1 MTTRRA
7 KKTGFVVYGKY
18 SNFVEYEYRGETYE
32 VEYATCI
39 NYLCTAPRIQHQTE
53 QDRIDNLLERQSR
66 EPQEIPYEDTV
77 EYALEMFFDYCN
89 GTGEGE

>member
-7 KKTGFVVYGKY
+7 RKTGFVVYGKY

-39 NYLCTAPRIQHQTE
+39 HYLCTAPRVQHQVA
-53 QDRIDNLLERQSR
+53 QDRIDDLLERRSR

-77 EYALEMFFDYCN
+77 EYAIEMFLNYCD
-89 GTGEGE
+89 GTEEE